1 MKKAVALIIALML
14 TLSLAG
20 MLSFAA
26 ESSEEQPVADETTVR
41 AYVYDQSIK
50 HTPSIWLNT
59 FDFDGTCNG
68 SDYAIF
74 KCATALKGIG
84 LPEVY
89 AGVSGNFSDA
99 TARFELF
106 KWDENAEKTLTGTP
120 VFSEEVYF
128 DGDHQDLPNFTF
140 ESPLPAGQYLFRIT
154 QISDMDDEDHKPY
167 IVLPISDLKYSETK
181 IDFDS
186 RGPFAFYIDCEKADG
201 VEDYF
206 LALEGKSV
214 DIDIQP
220 ERSVIPRKANGG
232 AFPFF
237 EFGIVTPVVPDGQVL
252 YSLALIGA
260 PTWVNKNGDSDVSYE
275 VFKWTGDYEESIDG
289 KVLASGE
296 IFDHADNSDL
306 TIKFGTAMRYGNQYL
321 IVLTRS
327 NNGAI
332 GYYEGEPD
340 YPEGWEFYEVG
351 MPVDSIPAIKVAY
364 ANVGDLGPEPT
375 DAPTEAPTE
384 APPATDAPTDAPAV
398 TDALAKTDAPAPT
411 KDNGSNDN
419 TGDKDNKGNKNKALP
434 FIIIGASVLVIAG
447 AVIAIVASK
456 KKK

>member
-1 MKKAVALIIALML
+1 MKKAVALILALML

-20 MLSFAA
+20 MLSFA
-26 ESSEEQPVADETTVR
+26 EEQSADETMVR

-50 HTPSIWLNT
+50 HSPSIWLNT

-74 KCATALKGIG
+74 KCAAALKGIG

-89 AGVSGNFSDA
+89 AGVSGNFQDA

-186 RGPFAFYIDCEKADG
+186 RGPFAFYIDCEKTDG

-214 DIDIQP
+214 DMDIQP

-260 PTWVNKNGDSDVSYE
+260 PTWVNKNGDSDVAYE

-306 TIKFGTAMRYGNQYL
+306 TIKFGTAMRYGSQYL

-398 TDALAKTDAPAPT
+398 TDAPAKTDAPAPT

-419 TGDKDNKGNKNKALP
+419 TGDKDNKDNKNKALP